1 MVQIDTSIVEWA
13 LDVDHK
19 RSISGVAICLGLVLY
34 IGGPYLWSY
43 FPLIIKLFSD
53 VA

>member
-1 MVQIDTSIVEWA
+1 MVQIDTPIVDWESNI
-13 LDVDHK
+13 DHK

-34 IGGPYLWSY
+34 IRGPYLWSY
-43 FPLIIKLFSD
+43 FPLITKLFSD